1 MPATLTYPGVYVDEI
16 PTGGA
21 RPIAAV
27 PTAIGAFVGPVPRGP
42 TDAKHLTSWDD
53 FERLYGGIAPDN
65 PLSTAVYYFFLNG
78 GGETKVVRTIGKDA
92 VSATIQLKG
101 GPKLEAR
108 SPGAAINGTLRA
120 RVDYDA
126 EDFDPEEKDPK
137 KLYNLTIR
145 DTSTGVQERFVSIS
159 TEAASSHWVPKAL
172 KGSSLVK
179 PVDPKA
185 SWALRPDAHAQVK
198 PGTDPFADEPKLAEG
213 ATGDAYT
220 RAAGGTD
227 GGAVPDYAAAF
238 AQLRRT
244 DIFNILCVLPATHG
258 EDLPDGVLTDAGA
271 LCLARRAFMI
281 VDPPKAWTAVDAAV
295 DKRETEITGTT
306 FAASAAVYFPRL
318 VSTDGEDTEIGPC
331 GAIAGLYAR
340 TDAQRGVWKA
350 PAGTEAGLAGVK
362 RLTVTLTDRENGR
375 LNPLGIN
382 CLRTFPGIGKVSW
395 GARTM
400 RGADTILDDPSWRY
414 VPIRRL
420 ALFIEESLYRGTQF
434 VVFEPNDEPLW
445 SSIRLTVGSFM
456 NGLFRQGAFQGT
468 TPREAYLVKCDKD
481 NNPQADI
488 DRGIVNILVGF
499 APLKP
504 AEFVLVHIQQ
514 LAGQVQT

>member
-27 PTAIGAFVGPVPRGP
+27 PTAIGAFVGPVPRGS
-42 TDAKHLTSWDD
+42 TEIAHLTSWDD
-53 FERLYGGIAPDN
+53 FERLYGPLDSNN
-65 PLSTAVYYFFLNG
+65 PLGTGVYHFFLNG
-78 GGETKVVRTIGKDA
+78 GGETKVVRTVGA
-92 VSATIQLKG
+92 GAAPATIDL
-101 GPKLEAR
+101 
-108 SPGAAINGTLRA
+108 GANRALAATSVGSAANGTLRA
-120 RVDYDA
+120 RVDHDA
-126 EDFDPEEKDPK
+126 DDFDPAEADPA
-137 KLYNLTIR
+137 KLYNLTVR
-145 DTSTGVQERFVSIS
+145 DAGTGAEERFVSVSIDP
-159 TEAASSHWVPKAL
+159 ASPHWVASAL
-172 KGSSLVK
+172 AGSSLV
-179 PVDPKA
+179 VLSGETDG
-185 SWALRPDAHAQVK
+185 WETRPDEHAKVK
-198 PGTDPFADEPKLAEG
+198 PGTDPFADDPKLAEG
-213 ATGDAYT
+213 AAGAAY
-220 RAAGGTD
+220 AKADGGD
-227 GGAVPDYAAAF
+227 GGAAPDYGAAF
-238 AQLRRT
+238 DQLRTT
-244 DIFNILCVLPATHG
+244 DIFNILCVLPPNHG
-258 EDLPDGVLTDAGA
+258 DDLPVGVLTAAGA

-281 VDPPKAWTAVDAAV
+281 VDPPAAWIDLNAAV
-295 DKRETEITGTT
+295 DERELEISGTT
-306 FAASAAVYFPRL
+306 FAGSAAVYFPRL
-318 VSTDGEDTEIGPC
+318 VATDGKDTIIAPS
-331 GAIAGLYAR
+331 GALAGLYAR

-362 RLTVTLTDRENGR
+362 QLTVALTDRENGR

-400 RGADTILDDPSWRY
+400 RGADSILDDPSWRY

-420 ALFIEESLYRGTQF
+420 ALFIEESLYRGTQW

-445 SSIRLTVGSFM
+445 ASIRLTVGSFM
-456 NGLFRQGAFQGT
+456 NGLFRQGAFQGA